1 MGLYELVLEHFLFM
15 KVHTN
20 AVISFLIFLYSM
32 GIAVA
37 QTGNKLSTEPEGSS
51 SDIAKQLANPI
62 SNVVSV
68 PFEWNYDRGTGN
80 NQSGSDQTLLFQP
93 VIPFNVGGG
102 DTIITRP
109 IVTVE
114 RLNNVNGYN
123 GAGLSNIQLETFYVP
138 YSASSWIWGIG
149 PYLSS
154 PARSSGQFGSLQ
166 TGAGVNGVI
175 VNQKG
180 AWTYGVMAFQS
191 WSMGGTATSG
201 TANNFYAQPFIS
213 YVTPS
218 AWTFSLNTQSNYNY
232 DIHRTSIPVNFDISK
247 LVQMDKL
254 PIQFTIGPRYNVS
267 SIPGGPQG
275 WGARA
280 VITFVFLK

>member
-1 MGLYELVLEHFLFM
+1 M
-15 KVHTN
+15 KVHPK
-20 AVISFLIFLYSM
+20 AVITFFIFFDLM
-32 GIAVA
+32 RIAAA
-37 QTGNKLSTEPEGSS
+37 QTDSKPFIQPEISN
-51 SDIAKQLANPI
+51 SDIAKKLANPI
-62 SNVVSV
+62 SNVVTV
-68 PFEWNYDRGTGN
+68 PFEWNYDRGTGT

-93 VIPFNVGGG
+93 VIPFDAGGG
-102 DTIITRP
+102 DTIIARP
-109 IVTVE
+109 IVTAE
-114 RLNNVNGYN
+114 RLNNVNGYT

-138 YSASSWIWGIG
+138 YSSSSWFWGIG

-154 PARSSGQFGSLQ
+154 PAGSSGQFGSRQ
-166 TGAGVNGVI
+166 TGVGVNAVI
-175 VNQKG
+175 VNQIG

-201 TANNFYAQPFIS
+201 TANNFYAQPFIA
-213 YVTPS
+213 YVTPD

-232 DIHRTSIPVNFDISK
+232 DVRRASNPVNFDISK
-247 LVQMDKL
+247 LLQIDKL

-267 SIPGGPQG
+267 SIPGWPQG